1 LIVAI
6 DTLFLSKRYR
16 YTGTAVYLYHLL
28 SECLK
33 IAATAAPGMEFR
45 GFMAPND
52 IWMDSR
58 LDSPLLSVRR
68 TRALAIGRLWR
79 LGGMAI
85 STSLMRPDL
94 VFMPTGQSSIPG
106 PFPPVVTTILDG
118 MSGRLSPELI
128 GANTFYHYLTRIS
141 AKLSRRVITISSW
154 SKKDLVE
161 IYSLDPDIVDVIYLG
176 YDKGLYNDGNIDSEA
191 CSALLSRL
199 GIRRPFILHHGMVQL
214 RKNLVRLI
222 RAWDL
227 VTQSREDFGTQLVLA
242 GPLGHGH
249 EEILKARE
257 ASPKR
262 EHIILTGELPG
273 ADLSMLIKSASLC
286 VIPSLY
292 EGFCLPMIE
301 SMACGV
307 PTVASNASCIPE
319 VSGGVLEYFDP
330 YSVEE
335 MADVI
340 RRTLEDSSL
349 RDRLRNR
356 GLTRAA
362 EFSWERCARETLYT
376 FRETY
381 ERYGRRNSAGF
392 VL

>member
-1 LIVAI
+1 
-6 DTLFLSKRYR
+6 
-16 YTGTAVYLYHLL
+16 
-28 SECLK
+28 
-33 IAATAAPGMEFR
+33 
-45 GFMAPND
+45 
-52 IWMDSR
+52 MDNR

-79 LGGMAI
+79 LGGMAV

-94 VFMPTGQSSIPG
+94 VFMPTGQSSIPS

-118 MSGRLSPELI
+118 MSRRLPPELI
-128 GANTFYHYLTRIS
+128 AANTFYHYLTRIS
-141 AKLSRRVITISSW
+141 AKLSKRVITISSW

-161 IYSLDPDIVDVIYLG
+161 IYGLDPDIVDVIYLG
-176 YDKGLYNDGNIDSEA
+176 YDKQLYNDGSLDREA

-199 GIRRPFILHHGMVQL
+199 GICRPFILHHGMVQI

-227 VTQSREDFGTQLVLA
+227 VTQSREDFGAQLVLA

-292 EGFCLPMIE
+292 EGFCLPMVE

-330 YSVEE
+330 HSVEE

-340 RRTLEDSSL
+340 RRGLEDSSL
-349 RDRLRNR
+349 RDRLRKG

-362 EFSWERCARETLYT
+362 EFSWERCARETLHT
-376 FRETY
+376 FRETFD
-381 ERYGRRNSAGF
+381 RYGRRNSAGF